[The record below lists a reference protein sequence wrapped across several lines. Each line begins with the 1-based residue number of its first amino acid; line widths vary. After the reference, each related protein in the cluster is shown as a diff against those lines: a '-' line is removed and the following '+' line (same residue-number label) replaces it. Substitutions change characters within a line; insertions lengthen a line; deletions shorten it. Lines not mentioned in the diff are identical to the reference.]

1 MGIILLIVL
10 CIYFLLAILII
21 RWQIKR
27 KSDSKIIGEIIHIH
41 NSRGWFLTLLGVGG
55 NNEKCPSLNK
65 IPEYKIAEA
74 VFKKN
79 PNNEAVI
86 LRMEVNVK
94 RKSNRILNN

>member
-1 MGIILLIVL
+1 
-10 CIYFLLAILII
+10 
-21 RWQIKR
+21 
-27 KSDSKIIGEIIHIH
+27 
-41 NSRGWFLTLLGVGG
+41 LGVGG